1 MYRVDQGVLIFNE
14 WFESARGLSG
24 LEFKKLFLAMYDYQV
39 NGKTPPTFTPK
50 GETLAKVVFPC
61 IKKRIIG
68 ASNARSRSISENCS
82 DGSEADSS
90 SDGSTDKL
98 PQRVPAGEKTG
109 CPAPKEKKSKEK
121 NSISPPLSPGTEG
134 ARRGRGGRKAAT
146 ESEEEKKHWDEFF
159 ELAIKRATEIEDV
172 KG

>member
-1 MYRVDQGVLIFNE
+1 MPRIDQGVLIFNE

-61 IKKRIIG
+61 IKRRVIG

-98 PQRVPAGEKTG
+98 PPSVPVGEKSG

-134 ARRGRGGRKAAT
+134 TRRGRGGRRGAT
-146 ESEEEKKHWDEFF
+146 ESEEEKKYWDEFF
-159 ELAIKRATEIEDV
+159 EAAKNRTIEQAE
-172 KG
+172 KL

>member
-1 MYRVDQGVLIFNE
+1 MPRIDQGVLIFNE

-61 IKKRIIG
+61 LKRRVIG
-68 ASNARSRSISENCS
+68 ASNARCKALDENSSES
-82 DGSEADSS
+82 DETASL
-90 SDGSTDKL
+90 SDTSTDGL
-98 PQRVPAGEKTG
+98 PHRVPAGEKSA
-109 CPAPKEKKSKEK
+109 CPASKEKKSKEK
-121 NSISPPLSPGTEG
+121 KNISPPLSPGTEG
-134 ARRGRGGRKAAT
+134 TRRGRGGRRGAT

-159 ELAIKRATEIEDV
+159 EAAKNRAIEQAEKL
-172 KG
+172 